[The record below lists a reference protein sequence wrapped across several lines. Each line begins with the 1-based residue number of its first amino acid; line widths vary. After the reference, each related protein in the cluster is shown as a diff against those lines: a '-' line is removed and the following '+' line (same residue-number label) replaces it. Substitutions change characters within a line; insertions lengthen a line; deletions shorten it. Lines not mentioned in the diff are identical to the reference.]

1 MNRKNIENRMS
12 RFHINSIRCVSS
24 EKTSNQ
30 CRIIKIDTVSKEKLK
45 KAKIEFAFDAQLVN
59 RLFLLKNQYKTITKF
74 II

>member
-24 EKTSNQ
+24 EK
-30 CRIIKIDTVSKEKLK
+30 TVSKEKLK